1 MRFNNIFYK
10 KIRFAGLLIL
20 VALLSWPVSGQVQ
33 KEKKARQMFDVVLK
47 VVDENGTPIP
57 DAKVVVGEG
66 ITHVLTDANGSVS
79 FKGYPDDVVTITAPL
94 FEKNISPVIDI
105 VQSNTL
111 TLMHAKTYMTSDDNV
126 PLPFATLKKR
136 QLTGQDVVIP
146 GSYFSHYPSTD
157 IRNSLTGISSGYDIQ
172 ERDGSPGLSPLEG
185 LQNFQGLSNSYGSTD
200 KFSNMPFVL
209 VDNQPMWLQEAVI
222 DPSEI
227 ESVTLVKGIL
237 GTAMYSPSGT
247 GGILLIKTKEGSKNE
262 RMLHVDI
269 EDGVSVI
276 DRMPG
281 YVSGATYARLQN
293 VARVNSGLPKVYSSA
308 AIAGYAQGNG
318 YDLRYPSTDFADM
331 MLKNTMEFR
340 RVNMSSSGGNDIV
353 QYYSYLGYA
362 GEGDIINMGP
372 KSDYNRITTRQNV
385 TVKINDQLSAKFG
398 FYGNLTFRRAP
409 NYGYSSNYTTESTAN
424 STLTLT
430 EIPSILKD
438 IHSTPPIAF
447 PIWAYN
453 DTTTKPATPWYGVS
467 ALYGNNLIG
476 NLVDNGFYTDRGRT
490 GASNLT
496 LVYDADKFVKGLK
509 STTFIGFDIH
519 NTVRIGKAND
529 YLAYTVNPVTLALTK
544 VAGHSLI
551 KQSDLYKLMDYYYQ
565 NYTIYEEIG
574 YDRTFTNSSLH
585 SNVTYNQVL
594 SYLNGVE
601 EPFRQRNVVGTAT
614 YSIKDKYT
622 LQGVVNYAGNSS
634 FDTDYRNTL
643 GWAVGGNWVIS
654 DESFMP
660 QQSKILNYLKL
671 RAQIGVMGN
680 ETYFPNLYYVD
691 RWTST
696 QTSTTSGTRY
706 GFGPLSSSPT
716 WFGSVA
722 DADVV
727 RAYLS
732 RTGNPI
738 LTWEKRHEFNA
749 GFDAVLFDNSVE
761 FQMTYVNSLA
771 DGQIVQ
777 VSNSLPLLA
786 GYNGARPYYNYNKT
800 RTNAILSDLSFTQKI
815 GELFVTVGANATVP
829 VSKRVKYDEPN
840 YRFDYQFRT
849 GKVADAIFG
858 LNYLGKF
865 ATNDEAQGGGNT
877 PIQMYDSKNFAGDL
891 KYEDKNGDGVVND
904 QDQTMIGHSAPRL
917 YYGVNVSLKYKNWDL
932 FILGAGRAFYDIAL
946 NNPYYWNGWNNTDG
960 TYNTYSNFVR
970 DNIGGAYPR
979 LTYNKINNNFV
990 MSQFWLTKGDYFKI
1004 QNVELGFTI
1013 PAKVLQFIGG
1023 RAIRIYV
1030 RGANLLTLTKIK
1042 DVDPETM
1049 RTADVNGT
1057 STNLCGGVNAYPLF
1071 RTFSG
1076 GVKFNF

>member
-1 MRFNNIFYK
+1 MRFNNLLYQ

-20 VALLSWPVSGQVQ
+20 IALLSWPVSGQVQ
-33 KEKKARQMFDVVLK
+33 KEKKARQLFDVVLK
-47 VVDENGTPIP
+47 VVDENGAPIP

-66 ITHVLTDANGSVS
+66 ITHVQTDANGSVS

-94 FEKNISPVIDI
+94 FEKIVSPVIDI
-105 VQSNTL
+105 VQNNTV
-111 TLMHAKTYMTSDDNV
+111 TLKQAKTYMTADDDV
-126 PLPFATLKKR
+126 SLPFTTLKKR
-136 QLTGQDVVIP
+136 QLTGTDVVIP
-146 GSYFSHYPSTD
+146 GSYFSHYPTTD

-172 ERDGSPGLSPLEG
+172 EREGSPGLSALEG
-185 LQNFQGLSNSYGSTD
+185 LQNYQGLSNSYGSLD
-200 KFSNMPFVL
+200 KFSNIPFVL
-209 VDNQPMWLQEAVI
+209 VDNQPMNLQEAVM
-222 DPSEI
+222 DPGEI
-227 ESVTLVKGIL
+227 ESVTLVKDIV
-237 GTAMYSPSGT
+237 GTTMYGPSGA
-247 GGILLIKTKEGSKNE
+247 GGILYITTKRGAKNE

-269 EDGVSVI
+269 EDGVSIV
-276 DRMPG
+276 DRMPD
-281 YVSGATYARLQN
+281 YVTGATYARLQN
-293 VARVNSGLPKVYSSA
+293 VARLNSGLPKVYSST

-318 YDLRYPSTDFADM
+318 YDLRYPSIDFADK
-331 MLKNTMEFR
+331 MLKNSMEFR
-340 RVNMSSSGGNDIV
+340 RVNMSSSGGNDVV

-385 TVKINDQLSAKFG
+385 SVKINDQLTAKFG
-398 FYGNLTFRRAP
+398 FYGNLTFRRSP
-409 NYGYSSNYTTESTAN
+409 NYGYDSDYTTEGTAN

-438 IHSTPPIAF
+438 IHSVPGVAY
-447 PIWAYN
+447 PIWAFS
-453 DTTTKPATPWYGVS
+453 DTSTKPATPWYGVS

-476 NLVDNGFYTDRGRT
+476 NLVSNGFYTDRGRT

-496 LVYDADKFVKGLK
+496 LIYDADKFIKGLK
-509 STTFIGFDIH
+509 STSYFGFDIH

-529 YLAYTVNPVTLALTK
+529 YLAYSVNPATLALTK

-551 KQSDLYKLMDYYYQ
+551 NQADLYKLMDYYYQ
-565 NYTIYEEIG
+565 NYTVYEELG
-574 YDRTFTNSSLH
+574 YDRIFANSNLH
-585 SNVTYNQVL
+585 SNVTYDQSL

-601 EPFRQRNVVGTAT
+601 EPFRQRSIVGAAT

-622 LQGVVNYAGNSS
+622 LQGVLNYAGTSS
-634 FDTDYRNTL
+634 FDVDYRNIL
-643 GWAVGGNWVIS
+643 SWAVGGNWVVS

-660 QQSKILNYLKL
+660 QSGLLNYLKL
-671 RAQIGVMGN
+671 RAQIGVTGN
-680 ETYFPNLYYVD
+680 ESYFPNLYYVD

-696 QTSTTSGTRY
+696 SSTSTTTNW

-716 WFGSVA
+716 WFGTTT
-722 DADVV
+722 DAAVT
-727 RAYLS
+727 RSYLS
-732 RTGNPI
+732 RTGNPV

-749 GFDAVLFDNSVE
+749 GFDAVLFNNTVNL
-761 FQMTYVNSLA
+761 QMTYVNSLA

-800 RTNAILSDLSFTQKI
+800 RTNAFMVDLSFTERY
-815 GELFVTVGANATVP
+815 GEFTVTVGGNATVP
-829 VSKRVKYDEPN
+829 VSKRVKYDEPD

-849 GKVADAIFG
+849 GKVSDAIFG

-865 ATNDEAQGGGNT
+865 ASDDEAQGGGNT
-877 PIQMYDSKNFAGDL
+877 AIQMYDSKNYAGDL
-891 KYEDKNGDGVVND
+891 KYSDMNNDGVVND
-904 QDQTMIGHSAPRL
+904 QDQTVIGHSAPRL
-917 YYGVNVSLKYKNWDL
+917 YYGINVSLKYKNFDL

-960 TYNTYSNFVR
+960 TYNTYSAFVR

-979 LTYNKINNNFV
+979 LTYTKVNNNFV
-990 MSQFWLTKGDYFKI
+990 MSQFWLAKGDYFKI
-1004 QNVELGFTI
+1004 QNVELSYTI
-1013 PAKVLQFIGG
+1013 PAKMLQFMGG
-1023 RAIRIYV
+1023 RAIRIYL

-1049 RTADVNGT
+1049 HTADVNGT

-1071 RTFSG
+1071 TTFSG